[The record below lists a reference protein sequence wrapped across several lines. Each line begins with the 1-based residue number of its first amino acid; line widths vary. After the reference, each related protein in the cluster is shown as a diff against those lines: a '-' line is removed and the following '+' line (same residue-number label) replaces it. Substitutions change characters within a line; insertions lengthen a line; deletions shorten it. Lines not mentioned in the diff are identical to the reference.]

1 MLPMSKST
9 GQRGEG
15 KKNGCPHEG
24 QADRG
29 CLEGRAAVSL
39 KAIAADS
46 CRVSGVI
53 GGCIGSQFM
62 K

>member
-1 MLPMSKST
+1 MSKSA
-9 GQRGEG
+9 GQRGRGGE
-15 KKNGCPHEG
+15 KNGCPHEG

-39 KAIAADS
+39 KAITVDS
-46 CRVSGVI
+46 RRVS